1 MFEDWSSLNT
11 FACTPTHSHNEVF
24 MTIIH
29 MSDLMMGNLLRLM
42 LKLNVQSKSLTV
54 AFYYLYDDSLAA
66 CITSTKDKDN
76 LPVFHEL
83 AHSVA

>member
-11 FACTPTHSHNEVF
+11 FTCTPTYSHNVDRL
-24 MTIIH
+24 IH